1 MTELAVPWFLV
12 TIVMTPF
19 MVGLEMLLFRLLS
32 SREPE
37 MFEQIGRPS
46 LLRDRD
52 LALAQ
57 LGRFLYSRQP
67 ESLTDSFTYIL
78 ANALRI
84 LGPLYVG
91 TTIPLLYRLIVGSGA
106 A

>member
-12 TIVMTPF
+12 TILMTPI
-19 MVGLEMLLFRLLS
+19 MVGLPMLLFRMLA

-37 MFEQIGRPS
+37 TYERLGRPS
-46 LLRDRD
+46 LMRDRD
-52 LALAQ
+52 QALAH

-67 ESLTDSFTYIL
+67 ERLKDPFTYIL
-78 ANALRI
+78 ANALRV
-84 LGPLYVG
+84 LAPLYVC
-91 TTIPLLYRLIVGSGA
+91 TAAPLLYRLIVGSGA

>member
-19 MVGLEMLLFRLLS
+19 MVGLPMLLFRMLS

-37 MFEQIGRPS
+37 LFEQIGRPS
-46 LLRDRD
+46 LIRDWD
-52 LALAQ
+52 MAMAQ
-57 LGRFLYSRQP
+57 LCRFLYSPQP
-67 ESLTDSFTYIL
+67 ERLTDPFTYIL
-78 ANALRI
+78 ANALRV
-84 LGPLYVG
+84 LGPIYIG

>member
-19 MVGLEMLLFRLLS
+19 MVGLPMLLFRMLS

-37 MFEQIGRPS
+37 IFEQIGRPS
-46 LLRDRD
+46 LIRNRDM
-52 LALAQ
+52 ALAQ

-67 ESLTDSFTYIL
+67 EKVTDRFTYIL
-78 ANALRI
+78 ANTLRV
-84 LGPLYVG
+84 LGPIYVG
-91 TTIPLLYRLIVGSGA
+91 TTIPPLYRLFVGSGA